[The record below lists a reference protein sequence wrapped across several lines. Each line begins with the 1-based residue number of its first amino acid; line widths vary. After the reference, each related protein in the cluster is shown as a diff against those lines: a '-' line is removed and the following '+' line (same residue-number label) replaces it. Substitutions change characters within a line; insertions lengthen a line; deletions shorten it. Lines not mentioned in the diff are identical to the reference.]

1 MKNSQRSSRLSVSR
15 LHKRMVS
22 IVITAYNVEKWIK
35 ETVRSACRQRYN
47 DIEIIVVEDCSTDNT
62 RKELAILSD
71 NRIKILYNDRN
82 IGAGASRRRGI
93 EASSGEYILLL
104 DGDDLIKE
112 DFVEELYGKAI
123 EQDADIVSGG
133 ITIEHDDGSRETSS
147 YGNVSVEGDDKICRF
162 WGEKVV
168 FMNNK
173 LIRRSLHEK
182 VPYSTRRFIED
193 TPVII
198 PMLYLANKVVY
209 TDNCGYIYRM
219 NSESLT
225 HKASPF
231 KYALF
236 RALCADDIIT
246 FFEEH
251 DRGFIER
258 LPFATA
264 YSRCLYEI
272 RRCHPTKEMIE
283 PYKDEW
289 IEFTAR
295 LMQRLCPQQ

>member
-1 MKNSQRSSRLSVSR
+1 
-15 LHKRMVS
+15 MVS

-35 ETVRSACRQRYN
+35 ETVGSVCRQSCKE
-47 DIEIIVVEDCSTDNT
+47 IEIIIVEDCSTDNT
-62 RKELAILSD
+62 RKELATLSD
-71 NRIKILYNDRN
+71 KRIEILYNEKN

-93 EASSGEYILLL
+93 EKAKGEYILLL

-112 DFVEELYGKAI
+112 DFIEELYRKAI

-133 ITIEHDDGSRETSS
+133 ITIEHNDGSTETSS
-147 YGNVSVEGDDKICRF
+147 YGNVTVKGDDKIVRF

-173 LIRRSLHEK
+173 LIRRSLHK
-182 VPYSTRRFIED
+182 RVPYSTRRFIED

-251 DRGFIER
+251 DISFLER
-258 LPFATA
+258 LPFAAA
-264 YSRCLYEI
+264 YSQCLYELK
-272 RRCHPTKEMIE
+272 RCHPTKEMIKSYE
-283 PYKDEW
+283 DEW
-289 IEFTAR
+289 IEFTTR
-295 LMQRLCPQQ
+295 LIKRLCPQEQ